1 MKSINGTLE
10 HEIFFFHEGFEI
22 KRLKVIEIF
31 PRNSITVFKD
41 ILIKNIK
48 ITYQHL
54 SSTFVWEPKNFQI
67 F

>member
-10 HEIFFFHEGFEI
+10 HEIFFFYEGFEI

-41 ILIKNIK
+41 I
-48 ITYQHL
+48 
-54 SSTFVWEPKNFQI
+54 F
-67 F
+67 

>member
-10 HEIFFFHEGFEI
+10 HEIFFFHEDFEI

-41 ILIKNIK
+41 I
-48 ITYQHL
+48 
-54 SSTFVWEPKNFQI
+54 F
-67 F
+67 